1 MAVKIYV
8 RYLQVLLTEMFK
20 VKNGIA
26 PKIID
31 GISKLFNP
39 TYNLRNKRI
48 LFQTMRERY
57 TLVLCHFLTWVQN
70 YGIFY
75 LRT

>member
-26 PKIID
+26 PKIIGD
-31 GISKLFNP
+31 IFKLFNP

-57 TLVLCHFLTWVQN
+57 TLVLSHFLTWVKN

>member
-26 PKIID
+26 PKIIG
-31 GISKLFNP
+31 GIFKLFNP

-57 TLVLCHFLTWVQN
+57 TLVLSHFLTWV
-70 YGIFY
+70 
-75 LRT
+75 